1 MANNATT
8 MNPPSGMVNAV
19 ALAGIAG
26 VVVSLALVFMNM
38 MDQHHASF
46 NTTSDGIV
54 WGLPVATYVFFVLTS
69 TGLTFVASFG
79 MVFGIKEFYPVAKR
93 CVWLAFATL
102 VAGFTAL
109 AFELGHPFRMIWAIP
124 TSFQIVSPM
133 NWMGVLY
140 LAYVAFLLLKFQ
152 KINAGDW
159 DSPASKKL
167 GIASFVAVILAHA
180 TLGTVFGMM
189 AMRPFWFGGMIP
201 VYFLL
206 TALLSGIA
214 LTVLM
219 TYVAYG
225 FSRDGMPPALQDLL
239 KGTTSTLYGSM
250 PVIFATVLGVAIVA
264 LTARTATGLWS
275 HQDGFQAFD
284 WMVASPWFAIEVIGM
299 LVAFFLMANPGT
311 RAGVGSQVAAAAL
324 VLVGLF
330 IGRYEFV
337 IGGQVVPVFKGAW
350 VDGFVEYAPSATEW
364 LLAVLA
370 ISLCLAIYAFGEK
383 KLNLGAAPENG
394 A

>member
-1 MANNATT
+1 MSNNAST
-8 MNPPSGMVNAV
+8 MTPPSGLVNTV

-79 MVFGIKEFYPVAKR
+79 MVFGIREFYPVAKR

-109 AFELGHPFRMIWAIP
+109 AFELGHPFRMLWAIP
-124 TSFQIVSPM
+124 TSFQVVSPM

-206 TALLSGIA
+206 TALLSGVA

-239 KGTTSTLYGSM
+239 KGTTSTLYGSI
-250 PVIFATVLGVAIVA
+250 PVIFATVLGVALVA
-264 LTARTATGLWS
+264 LTTRTVTGLWS

-299 LVAFFLMANPGT
+299 LVAFFLMANPRT
-311 RAGVGSQVAAAAL
+311 RAGVGSQVTAAAL
-324 VLVGLF
+324 TLVGLF

-350 VDGFVEYAPSATEW
+350 VSDFVEYAPSLTEW
-364 LLAVLA
+364 MLMVLAV
-370 ISLCLAIYAFGEK
+370 SLCLAIYGFGEK
-383 KLNLGAAPENG
+383 KLNLGAMPDK
-394 A
+394 

>member
-1 MANNATT
+1 MANNAST
-8 MNPPSGMVNAV
+8 MTPPSGLVNTV

-38 MDQHHASF
+38 MGQHHASF

-109 AFELGHPFRMIWAIP
+109 AFELGHPFRMLWAIP

-140 LAYVAFLLLKFQ
+140 LAYVVFLLLKFQ
-152 KINAGDW
+152 KIHAGDW
-159 DSPASKKL
+159 DSPASRKL
-167 GIASFVAVILAHA
+167 GIASFIAVILAHA
-180 TLGTVFGMM
+180 TLGAVFGMM

-225 FSRDGMPPALQDLL
+225 FSRDAMPPALQDLL

-250 PVIFATVLGVAIVA
+250 PVIFATVLGVSLVA
-264 LTARTATGLWS
+264 MTARTVTGVWS

-284 WMVASPWFAIEVIGM
+284 WMVSSPWFVIEMVAM
-299 LVAFFLMANPGT
+299 LAAFFLMVNPGT
-311 RAGVGSQVAAAAL
+311 RAGAGNQIVAAAL

-350 VDGFVEYAPSATEW
+350 VPDFVEYAPSLTEW
-364 LLAVLA
+364 MLAVLA

-383 KLNLGAAPENG
+383 RLNLGAAPDK
-394 A
+394 

>member
-1 MANNATT
+1 MSNTASTT
-8 MNPPSGMVNAV
+8 AAPSGLVNTI

-26 VVVSLALVFMNM
+26 AVISVVLVLMSLLGEG
-38 MDQHHASF
+38 HASF
-46 NTTSDGIV
+46 NTTSDGVV

-93 CVWLAFATL
+93 CVWLALATL
-102 VAGFTAL
+102 IAGFTSL
-109 AFELGHPFRMIWAIP
+109 AFELGHPFRMLWAIP

-140 LAYVAFLLLKFQ
+140 LTYVVFLLLKFQ

-167 GIASFVAVILAHA
+167 GIASFIAVILAHSM
-180 TLGTVFGMM
+180 LGMVFGMM

-219 TYVAYG
+219 SYVAYG
-225 FSRDGMPPALQDLL
+225 FNRDAMPPALQDLL
-239 KGTTSTLYGSM
+239 KGTTSTLYASM
-250 PVIFATVLGVAIVA
+250 PVIFATVLGITILA
-264 LTARTATGLWS
+264 LTTRTATGLWS

-311 RAGVGSQVAAAAL
+311 RAGVGSQVVAAVL

-337 IGGQVVPVFKGAW
+337 VGGQVVPVFKGAW
-350 VDGFVEYAPSATEW
+350 VDGFVQYAPSLTEW
-364 LLAVLA
+364 MLLVLS

-383 KLNLGAAPENG
+383 KLRLTDAPVS
-394 A
+394 